1 MKSLG
6 IEADDGRTW
15 GGQSFEM
22 PDGKPIGTVIEEE
35 IEGGVVTLQSSEVVL
50 LSLEY

>member
-1 MKSLG
+1 M
-6 IEADDGRTW
+6 ETDRCRTW

-22 PDGKPIGTVIEEE
+22 LDGKPIGSVIEKELD
-35 IEGGVVTLQSSEVVL
+35 GDVVSLQSSEVVL